1 MSWKGRTVL
10 LLLLP
15 MWWWLVTVL
24 PPPFA
29 VVDFAMHMVEAGEH
43 CDDFCAYPTD
53 LINPAQVI
61 IPFDI
66 PDHELVCHEQL
77 IALLPPPH
85 LARDHPPP
93 LFYSLSHSLRAPP
106 TLIPA

>member
-1 MSWKGRTVL
+1 MSWKSRTAL
-10 LLLLP
+10 LVLLP

-24 PPPFA
+24 PPPFPM
-29 VVDFAMHMVEAGEH
+29 VDFAMHLAEEGEH
-43 CDDFCAYPTD
+43 CDDCCAHPTS
-53 LINPAQVI
+53 LIHPPQATAL
-61 IPFDI
+61 FDI
-66 PDHELVCHEQL
+66 PSDEPAYHEQL
-77 IALLPPPH
+77 FALLPHAH